1 MKAAKAVLIGIA
13 AVLSLGGLNNL
24 FAQATATATQNLNLI
39 VEEVNKL
46 SITPA
51 SISITITGASWVVG
65 QPTASAT
72 HNTSTY
78 SVTTNSGTN
87 RKITAQLDPAGGA
100 LPTGATLTTNW
111 VAPTGG
117 TSQGAC
123 LLSHLSAIDL
133 VKGFHAVSQS
143 SLGVTYV
150 YTVTAQTP
158 AGNVNRIVTFTLTAD
173 T

>member
-1 MKAAKAVLIGIA
+1 MKTRGILIGIA
-13 AVLSLGGLNNL
+13 IILSLGGISTL
-24 FAQATATATQNLNLI
+24 FAQAQATATQNLNLI

-51 SISITITGASWVVG
+51 SISMTITGASWVVG
-65 QPTASAT
+65 QPTASVT

-78 SVTTNSGTN
+78 AVTTNSGTN
-87 RKITAQLDPAGGA
+87 RKITAQLDAGGGS
-100 LPTGATLTTNW
+100 LPVGAILTVNW
-111 VAPTGG
+111 IAPTGG
-117 TSQGAC
+117 TSQGASP
-123 LLSHLSAIDL
+123 LSHLSAIDL

-158 AGNVNRIVTFTLTAD
+158 AGNVSRIVTFTLTAD